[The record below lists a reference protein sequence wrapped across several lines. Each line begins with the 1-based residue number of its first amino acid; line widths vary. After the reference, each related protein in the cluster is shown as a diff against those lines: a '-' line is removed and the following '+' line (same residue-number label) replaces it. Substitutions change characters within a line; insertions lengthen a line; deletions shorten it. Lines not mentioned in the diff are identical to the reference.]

1 MEVTPMEL
9 RFPLILDGA
18 TGTELQ
24 KRGYTGDVCAEQW
37 TLDHPDA
44 IIDIQRGYVAAGSQ
58 VVYTP
63 TFGAN
68 RRKLEESGLFNCTA
82 DYNRRLAELS
92 AQAVQGKALR
102 AGDMSPTGRVPRPA
116 GRRVLRGAGGHLH
129 RAGRRSG
136 TRRRGPVRHRDHDD
150 PLRRPVR
157 RCWPSAASATNLS
170 FVTFTCD
177 ENGRSIS
184 GTDITAA
191 LVVLQGMGIDAFGL
205 NCSAGP
211 EQMLLQLKRLRE
223 YARVPLIAKPNAGMP
238 IIENGETVYRCTGE
252 EFTALVPEFLAAG
265 VAVFGGC
272 CGTTA
277 AHIAALA
284 RALDGAVITPPAPQH
299 TNELPAATEKLP
311 FPLPVDVSWHT
322 VIDLTGDAE
331 ETLTAALDSGETV
344 LALRIASWDVYRP
357 WRTTSMCSPSRCA
370 SICDDHPAAGG
381 RPPGLSGPRPVRRRP
396 ARRTRSCP
404 CVPNTVSCCK
414 KTRPLRALFFIPF
427 SRYSRRSSR
436 RSRSSRRIRRFSA
449 PAAHYAGPAHR
460 TAPPVPAAPSPSS
473 S

>member
-1 MEVTPMEL
+1 MEL

-102 AGDMSPTGRVPRPA
+102 AGDMSPTGAFLAPLGDVSFEELVDIYTEQAA
-116 GRRVLRGAGGHLH
+116 GLE
-129 RAGRRSG
+129 RAGVDLFVIETMMTLSDARAAVLAVRSVSDK
-136 TRRRGPVRHRDHDD
+136 PI
-150 PLRRPVR
+150 
-157 RCWPSAASATNLS
+157 

-205 NCSAGP
+205 NCSAGA
-211 EQMLLQLKRLRE
+211 QMLPQLRRLRV
-223 YARVPLIAKPNAGMP
+223 YACVPLIAKPSAGLPVMVD
-238 IIENGETVYRCTGE
+238 GRAVYDCSPE
-252 EFTALVPEFLAAG
+252 VFAACVPAMLDSG
-265 VAVFGGC
+265 VMIFGGC

-277 AHIAALA
+277 AHIAALR
-284 RALDGAVITPPAPQH
+284 RALYG
-299 TNELPAATEKLP
+299 
-311 FPLPVDVSWHT
+311 
-322 VIDLTGDAE
+322 
-331 ETLTAALDSGETV
+331 GEMPEGNC
-344 LALRIASWDVYRP
+344 R
-357 WRTTSMCSPSRCA
+357 
-370 SICDDHPAAGG
+370 
-381 RPPGLSGPRPVRRRP
+381 
-396 ARRTRSCP
+396 
-404 CVPNTVSCCK
+404 
-414 KTRPLRALFFIPF
+414 
-427 SRYSRRSSR
+427 
-436 RSRSSRRIRRFSA
+436 
-449 PAAHYAGPAHR
+449 
-460 TAPPVPAAPSPSS
+460 
-473 S
+473 

>member
-1 MEVTPMEL
+1 MEL

-102 AGDMSPTGRVPRPA
+102 AGDMSPTGAFLAPLGDVSFEELVDIYTQQAA
-116 GRRVLRGAGGHLH
+116 GLESAGVDLFVIETMMTLSDARAAVLAV
-129 RAGRRSG
+129 RSVSDK
-136 TRRRGPVRHRDHDD
+136 PI
-150 PLRRPVR
+150 
-157 RCWPSAASATNLS
+157 

-184 GTDITAA
+184 GGDVTAA

-211 EQMLLQLKRLRE
+211 EQMLPQLRRLRE

-238 IIENGETVYRCTGE
+238 QIVDGKAVYGCTPE
-252 EFTALVPEFLAAG
+252 EFVALIPDMLRTG

-277 AHIAALA
+277 AHIAAL
-284 RALDGAVITPPAPQH
+284 RDALDGAAITPPAPLH
-299 TNELPAATEKLP
+299 TDKLPAATEKLP
-311 FPLPVDVSWHT
+311 FPLPVDVRWST
-322 VIDLTGDAE
+322 VISLTADAE
-331 ETLTAALDSGETV
+331 DALSAGQETDDPVLAVRIDDWDGVQALADFQYLIAKPLCIVCDDGELLEAALRVYQGRALYDGGLPDSV
-344 LALRIASWDVYRP
+344 LL
-357 WRTTSMCSPSRCA
+357 
-370 SICDDHPAAGG
+370 
-381 RPPGLSGPRPVRRRP
+381 
-396 ARRTRSCP
+396 
-404 CVPNTVSCCK
+404 
-414 KTRPLRALFFIPF
+414 PLRDKYGLLI
-427 SRYSRRSSR
+427 
-436 RSRSSRRIRRFSA
+436 
-449 PAAHYAGPAHR
+449 
-460 TAPPVPAAPSPSS
+460 
-473 S
+473 